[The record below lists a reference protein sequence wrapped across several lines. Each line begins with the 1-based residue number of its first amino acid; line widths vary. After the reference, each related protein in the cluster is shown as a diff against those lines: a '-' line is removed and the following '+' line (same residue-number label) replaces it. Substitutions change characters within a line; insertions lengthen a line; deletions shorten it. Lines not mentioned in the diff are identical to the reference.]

1 MFGHEVPYR
10 AMMYRES
17 LLVEQQITPLALGRH
32 YLNVGFLSAESPIL
46 ITATEA
52 SAILVRGQPGSKKPT
67 FRIRPTQGW
76 AALNVRELWH
86 YRGLLWIL
94 VERDIRL
101 LYKQTALG
109 IIWVVL
115 QPLIAA
121 AIFTVIFGAVARL
134 PSDGAPY
141 LLFVMC
147 GLTVWTYFSQALQRA
162 GNSVVANAHLVS
174 KVYFPRLLIP
184 LVHVLRALIDFAVTL
199 IVLFALMAIYR
210 VTPTLRLAAIPA
222 ILVLMVVTATG
233 ISLWFAALSVKYRD
247 CHYALPYFL
256 QVWMYASPVV
266 YPVSMAPEQWRWFF
280 AINPAVGFIEGF
292 RWAVLGRGAL
302 NANVLCISISVSLL
316 ALFSGAFF
324 FRRAEREFADVI

>member
-1 MFGHEVPYR
+1 MQLFFQFR
-10 AMMYRES
+10 TLS
-17 LLVEQQITPLALGRH
+17 LPDIIPLARAKLYFKMALLH
-32 YLNVGFLSAESPIL
+32 AESPIEICAPEPSVTPVL
-46 ITATEA
+46 KRGGTE
-52 SAILVRGQPGSKKPT
+52 KPT
-67 FRIRPTQGW
+67 LRIRPTKGW
-76 AALNVRELWH
+76 AAINVRELWQ

-121 AIFTVIFGAVARL
+121 VIFTVIFGAVARL

-162 GNSVVANAHLVS
+162 GNSVVSNAHLVS

-210 VTPTLRLAAIPA
+210 VPPTLRLAAIPGL
-222 ILVLMVVTATG
+222 LVLMVVTATG
-233 ISLWFAALSVKYRD
+233 ISLWFSALSVKYRD

-266 YPVSMAPEQWRWFF
+266 YPVSMVPEQWQWIF

-302 NANVLCISISVSLL
+302 NANILCISISVSLL